1 MSDLNG
7 KVAVVTG
14 GASGVGRA
22 TSVLLA
28 HRGARVVVADVNG
41 EGADDVAATIGDGA
55 VACRADVAREEDV
68 VAMIDLAVTRFGRI
82 DILHNNAAL
91 TGAGDLH
98 AWRVDTDLRGMDVE
112 VWDRMMQINLR
123 GPMLGCKHALPYMVD
138 QRAGVIVNTTSVA
151 GDRGQPFRYAY
162 GTSKGALS
170 TLTLYVATG
179 YGRFGVRCNA
189 VAPGVI
195 RTPASSFVSE
205 ETMQDMLRHHPA
217 TRLSEAEDIARVV
230 AFLCSD
236 ESASI
241 NGQVIATDGG
251 LACHMPYYA
260 DIVERTKEPAFAIS
274 DQTGPAAPTARPGST
289 E

>member
-1 MSDLNG
+1 M
-7 KVAVVTG
+7 
-14 GASGVGRA
+14 
-22 TSVLLA
+22 LLA
-28 HRGARVVVADVNG
+28 ERGARVVVADINRD
-41 EGADDVAATIGDGA
+41 GAEQVVASIGDSA
-55 VACRADVAREEDV
+55 ISCCADVAREEDV
-68 VAMIDLAVTRFGRI
+68 AAMIELGVTRFGRI

-123 GPMLGCKHALPYMVD
+123 GPMLGCKHALPHMVD
-138 QRAGVIVNTTSVA
+138 QRSGVIVNTTSVA

-170 TLTLYVATG
+170 TLTRYVATG
-179 YGRFGVRCNA
+179 YGRFGIRCNA

-260 DIVERTKEPAFAIS
+260 DIVERTTEPAFALS
-274 DQTGPAAPTARPGST
+274 DNAGFASPLSKRDETPSHTRDT
-289 E
+289 